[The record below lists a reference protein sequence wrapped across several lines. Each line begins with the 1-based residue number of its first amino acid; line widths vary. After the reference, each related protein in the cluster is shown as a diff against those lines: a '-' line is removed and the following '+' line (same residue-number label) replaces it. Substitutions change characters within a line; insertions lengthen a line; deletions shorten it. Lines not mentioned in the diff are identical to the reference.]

1 MHVYTFYLL
10 SFRLGSTPPPTAL
23 PPSSRLLSWMGKHIG
38 SGFTAALE
46 LESVETLAFF
56 TSRKLKIFRIDKA
69 VFIFSLLQFW
79 LGDLIMFS
87 LLFESW
93 IVNS

>member
-1 MHVYTFYLL
+1 
-10 SFRLGSTPPPTAL
+10 
-23 PPSSRLLSWMGKHIG
+23 MGKHIG

-46 LESVETLAFF
+46 LDSVETLAFF
-56 TSRKLKIFRIDKA
+56 TSRKLKIFKIDKA

-93 IVNS
+93 MICFKCLVFTVVIMISRVFVGVFLI